1 MKGEIRKMG
10 SEEINYEHWQ
20 KVIKKALI
28 GMSICQFLVEVVVN
42 TLLFVT
48 KEQGYNEQTIVG
60 KLIRYQV
67 MTTLFNVLVILICY
81 LLCEKLKNENKK
93 KYILTL
99 SMSLI
104 CLNISYSHYQFAPT
118 FLTFTIPLVFTIMY
132 EDKKM
137 CRNVTIV
144 NLAFM
149 LIAVMARA
157 FDPGYNANVVPEAII
172 TAAILIMQALFST
185 FVIDVLFTRRNE
197 LNSALVQA
205 EKAKFV
211 DELNI
216 KNCELE
222 KLSNETFQAIAK
234 AIDAND
240 PYTAG
245 HSRRVANYSQ
255 MLASRLGFSTQEV
268 DEIYYAGLIHDVGK
282 LGIDNSII
290 NKKGRLTDEEYA
302 EIKRHP
308 NVGYE
313 ILKEISIKGKFAE
326 GAKFHHE
333 RIDGKGYPDGWK
345 GDQIPL
351 LARIIAVAD
360 AYDAMTSKRSYRDIL
375 PQDVVREQIEQ
386 GIGTQFDPEIA
397 KIMLGLIDGD
407 VSYKLKQ

>member
-1 MKGEIRKMG
+1 
-10 SEEINYEHWQ
+10 
-20 KVIKKALI
+20 
-28 GMSICQFLVEVVVN
+28 
-42 TLLFVT
+42 
-48 KEQGYNEQTIVG
+48 
-60 KLIRYQV
+60 
-67 MTTLFNVLVILICY
+67 
-81 LLCEKLKNENKK
+81 
-93 KYILTL
+93 
-99 SMSLI
+99 
-104 CLNISYSHYQFAPT
+104 
-118 FLTFTIPLVFTIMY
+118 MY

-333 RIDGKGYPDGWK
+333 RIDGKGYPDGLK

>member
-1 MKGEIRKMG
+1 MG

-48 KEQGYNEQTIVG
+48 KEQGYNEQTIVE

-67 MTTLFNVLVILICY
+67 LTTLFNVLVILICY
-81 LLCEKLKNENKK
+81 LLCAKIKNENRK

-137 CRNVTIV
+137 CRNVTII
-144 NLAFM
+144 NLALM
-149 LIAVMARA
+149 LMSVMARA
-157 FDPGYNANVVPEAII
+157 FDPVYNANVVPEAII
-172 TAAILIMQALFST
+172 TAAIMLMQTLFST
-185 FVIDVLFTRRNE
+185 FVIDVLYTRRNE

-282 LGIDNSII
+282 LGIDNRII

-333 RIDGKGYPDGWK
+333 RIDGKGYPDGLK
-345 GDQIPL
+345 GEQIPL

-375 PQDVVREQIEQ
+375 PQNVVREQIEQ